1 MQVCP
6 YAAVLAASF
15 LLGQSLFAQATVEG
29 KVELPRPSAER
40 LQIQRY
46 QNSAETPTG
55 PPEAPMAVVYLEGN
69 FSHVSSPPRGVS
81 MAQKNISFDPGL
93 LPIRVGTTVDFPN
106 MDDTYHNVFS
116 YSKTKRFD
124 LGRYRKD
131 ETPASI
137 LFDKAGV
144 VTLHCEVHGSMRGTI
159 LVLDTPYFQKS
170 DPQGGYRL
178 RELPAGH
185 YVVKAWVSEGD
196 VRSHEVDLKPGTTMH
211 VDFPAR

>member
-81 MAQKNISFDPGL
+81 MAQKNINFDPGL
-93 LPIRVGTTVDFPN
+93 LPRR
-106 MDDTYHNVFS
+106 HN
-116 YSKTKRFD
+116 
-124 LGRYRKD
+124 G
-131 ETPASI
+131 
-137 LFDKAGV
+137 
-144 VTLHCEVHGSMRGTI
+144 
-159 LVLDTPYFQKS
+159 
-170 DPQGGYRL
+170 
-178 RELPAGH
+178 
-185 YVVKAWVSEGD
+185 
-196 VRSHEVDLKPGTTMH
+196 
-211 VDFPAR
+211 